1 MDELSPI
8 LIKIETKSRY
18 GNEKE
23 IKDADAIFHEYLKY
37 RSQDMVKDLD
47 GETIYSLAERF
58 INFEASDEKHSKDEI
73 YDRKA
78 ARIEDDY
85 KTEAEAI
92 KEEYSEA
99 VRNAE
104 RDFKKV
110 EDKATTPMTM
120 WTAAKNV
127 GQRLALM
134 FTAYFGSEVVLSH
147 AAKEY
152 VDAAIAIT
160 AAVWTGYEAYDA
172 NKKSKVMIAATGK
185 RDKTKHA
192 AKEEKTNAIRAAKEI
207 RELKLSRAKTWAR
220 TSSRYAYDFA
230 DLRRERIYK
239 ICQKGAE
246 GFPNERPVERDEELR
261 SRFGLWLPPI
271 DEYINMDVDVS
282 EEIKRKAEKLKEEA
296 VAVGVCS

>member
-18 GNEKE
+18 GNENE

-58 INFEASDEKHSKDEI
+58 INFEASDEKHNKDEE
-73 YDRKA
+73 YDRTA
-78 ARIEDDY
+78 SRIMEDY
-85 KTEAEAI
+85 VAETESV
-92 KEEYSEA
+92 KENYNEA
-99 VRNAE
+99 VRNADL
-104 RDFKKV
+104 DFKKT
-110 EDKATTPMTM
+110 EEKSNTPMTM

-134 FTAYFGSEVVLSH
+134 FTAYFGSEVILSH

-172 NKKSKVMIAATGK
+172 NKKSKVMISATEK
-185 RDKTKHA
+185 RDKAKHA
-192 AKEEKTNAIRAAKEI
+192 AKEEKTVVVRAAKEK

-230 DLRRERIYK
+230 DLRRARIYK

-271 DEYINMDVDVS
+271 AEYINMDVDVS
-282 EEIKRKAEKLKEEA
+282 EEIKRKAEKLKEET